1 MGFITDTGF
10 SMLTIEPVLEE
21 MHDECGATAIAQLCI
36 NSAIKIALC
45 DDCLKELG
53 EELKKFND
61 TIFCYKCDKFIM
73 SEDGWNYG
81 GSCTKSEPVS
91 KKSAGCIH
99 PVDCMKTCE
108 DAVLKREYCDWD
120 SSFEDTGKYF
130 IRVSCREAITGE
142 KYEMLINTWED
153 PYKLYYSTDRPDNE
167 KEFRKEVFDYLK
179 SKYPEHFD

>member
-1 MGFITDTGF
+1 
-10 SMLTIEPVLEE
+10 
-21 MHDECGATAIAQLCI
+21 
-36 NSAIKIALC
+36 
-45 DDCLKELG
+45 
-53 EELKKFND
+53 
-61 TIFCYKCDKFIM
+61 M

-81 GSCTKSEPVS
+81 GSCTKSLSVYEKRGLMYQS
-91 KKSAGCIH
+91 IGHIH
-99 PVDCMKTCE
+99 PVGCMQTCK

-120 SSFEDTGKYF
+120 SSFEDIGKYF
-130 IRVSCREAITGE
+130 IKVSCREAITGE